1 MSSIICEW
9 LNAELRLS
17 KVVAPVSLSRDFA
30 NGFLIGEIL
39 TRFELQDDFH
49 LFSKHSTPN
58 AKLNNFTR
66 LEPTLHLLGVPFDLS
81 MARAV
86 MMGRQ
91 GAVTNLL
98 YQLYIVLQKKK
109 RSGLTATA
117 MDVMQPAAAARL
129 HRVEKHI
136 YTERLKTVVRREADV
151 KMQKIA
157 KRFHKRGQD
166 MYHQSIMT
174 ELQQEKER
182 VRRLEER
189 RTRDIEKHR
198 QARRRQQDMMIQIQ
212 SAVIQIPKPPH
223 SRSPRALEKKQIRKQ
238 HDAQLVRRDI
248 AQFEKNQ
255 KWISPAGDATLL
267 SSGHVMSTDE
277 REQWN
282 REYMENIRLRLEE
295 DSTAREQREMR
306 RRRALVEQLQAH
318 QTQQEEIREE
328 QMVKRL
334 MRQTQ
339 QEKRIVVQLTQI
351 KRQKEIL
358 RQNRIFQE
366 RQNQERCLQDLQQ
379 ALDREAVLLREEHL
393 ERSEEIHMERQLHK
407 RLASERAQAR
417 YQKHFHICRGILGQI
432 VDLSTKVGEYRL
444 LTDNLIP
451 MKVMKEWMEMFLS
464 GNPLYE
470 VASVEPLPAEPTAE
484 QIIELQKLQ
493 ILNDQDYEQYVGLT
507 GEWVWSE
514 EAEDGAPRLKDDVL
528 DHVVKRLKNMIQI
541 PISRSPSPVFPRFTI
556 RACVLGK
563 THTGKT
569 SCLSTITT
577 ALGVRVLSAGALI
590 QDVLTAHQQ
599 DKQTMSGERFPAEGL
614 ETPLRD
620 EQDISPL
627 NSGPAAHEP
636 DTSGTVQE
644 RKDTEDMK
652 RCLRAQRGC
661 EVEKI
666 LMFGEGVP
674 DQLLVDIIVDALRNV
689 PADSGWVLDGFP
701 VNIAQAVML
710 QNALSGTQSR
720 PSAEKNT
727 PDDPQHLSPALDV
740 VVLLDVSDEQ
750 VLERASRRA
759 DGGGPEN
766 RDEDKQKSQEFIS
779 HIDRGG
785 ERDQIQHRISGFHD
799 TWPKLEEWF
808 GEKQNILVKIC
819 AESDEDVVV
828 EHVETLLKDVMD
840 SVNQGAA
847 PGHSVSSQH
856 GHTERVRPSETNST
870 SDERVYVDEPIA
882 QEISQYLVPYWDNM
896 CTSYET
902 HVKSVMQNLRS
913 ERELIIHHLYD
924 IRENFRQHLLT
935 PDLKQE
941 FVSSWQSDYNSV
953 PDNIRDDEETK
964 GELHQR
970 LDDLRERLWDIC
982 DKRRDEAVQER
993 AAVINDDWLHDHT
1006 ALIINNYCTLTQ
1018 TEVSRCQ
1025 GVVYLLRDYYSGMN
1039 KALLPSSSCDSTRL
1053 PLLDVTWSENMDPET
1068 SNISSVS
1075 GPSEKQTKNAVKK
1088 DTEAE
1093 DTRKLFMFPLVTSR
1107 SSSNEISK
1115 QDLRRPDEKLLE
1127 EIYQTAI
1134 SAVCAEV
1141 QRCED
1146 EEEEEE
1152 DQHHTIETQRA
1163 NTQSQASN
1171 TAKDRKKAAKQ
1182 KGAPPPPSHEPSP
1195 QPAAEEN
1202 PEEVKRRATRRRIR
1216 QEYTAALKH
1225 EERVVKLRLDV
1236 LKSHAVRMLCSLQ
1249 QNTQEL
1255 YTKMQ
1260 EWMETRFLSEMSSVE
1275 QLTELVRRHIENGRQ
1290 IRHELVLHAAD
1301 FCVDGD
1307 TRVLAS
1313 APPTPPPPLLEELRD
1328 STLTVQQL
1336 NIICAQLHKTA
1347 PSGVLSGTELT
1358 EVLQEFISPHRGC
1371 DDLPQPWTH
1380 MTSSQ
1385 VVELVCAFTG
1395 DSEMLDWCQF
1405 VLSVAL
1411 PWPFPSQTQL
1421 FKTLQRFRAVDAA
1434 GTGLITL
1441 EQYTQVELWFRSD
1454 KHHPPE
1460 ALPYERL
1467 DNLKKFF
1474 FSLFAS
1480 THSSPVM
1487 LDYMKM
1493 LLYFC
1498 CHPEASQGFI
1508 RALGLV
1514 TEHTLH
1520 YKHTGPLVQ
1529 SVTHLEGAD
1538 VEELDADDV
1547 RGAEPD
1553 GEGVSVDDVLRVLS
1567 HGQNLM
1573 SAHPNRF
1580 HRSCRSRDLYREELL
1595 KVCKELDFKAEEKI
1609 PFSVLS
1615 QHPFLQD
1622 LIEASSQYLLVDVHK
1637 ILQTQKNEEDC
1648 KS

>member
-1 MSSIICEW
+1 MSGIICEW

-39 TRFELQDDFH
+39 KRFELQDDFH

-117 MDVMQPAAAARL
+117 MEVMQPAATARL

-198 QARRRQQDMMIQIQ
+198 QARRRQQDMLIQIQ

-238 HDAQLVRRDI
+238 QDAQLVRRDI

-255 KWISPAGDATLL
+255 KSISPAVDAALL

-282 REYMENIRLRLEE
+282 REYMENIRLRLDE

-366 RQNQERCLQDLQQ
+366 RQNQERRLQDLQE
-379 ALDREAVLLREEHL
+379 ALDREAVLLREERL
-393 ERSEEIHMERQLHK
+393 ERSEEIHVEQQLHK
-407 RLASERAQAR
+407 RLAAERAQAR

-493 ILNDQDYEQYVGLT
+493 ILNDRDYEQYVGMT

-514 EAEDGAPRLKDDVL
+514 EGEDGAPRLKNDVL

-556 RACVLGK
+556 RASVLGK

-569 SCLSTITT
+569 SCLSTITN

-590 QDVLTAHQQ
+590 QDVLTAHHE
-599 DKQTMSGERFPAEGL
+599 DKQTVSDSQMRSKVNMYFYYIEL
-614 ETPLRD
+614 T
-620 EQDISPL
+620 
-627 NSGPAAHEP
+627 
-636 DTSGTVQE
+636 
-644 RKDTEDMK
+644 K
-652 RCLRAQRGC
+652 RCSRAQRGC

-666 LMFGEGVP
+666 LMSGEAVP
-674 DQLLVDIIVDALRNV
+674 DQVLVEIIVDAVRNV

-701 VNIAQAVML
+701 VNITQAVML
-710 QNALSGTQSR
+710 QNALEGTQSR
-720 PSAEKNT
+720 ASAEKNN
-727 PDDPQHLSPALDV
+727 PDDLQHLSPALDV

-750 VLERASRRA
+750 VLERVARWA

-766 RDEDKQKSQEFIS
+766 RDEDKRKSQELIS
-779 HIDRGG
+779 YNARRG

-799 TWPKLEEWF
+799 TWPELEKWF
-808 GEKQNILVKIC
+808 GEKQNILVKISG
-819 AESDEDVVV
+819 ESDEDVVF
-828 EHVETLLKDVMD
+828 EHVETLLKDIMD
-840 SVNQGAA
+840 SVKQGAA
-847 PGHSVSSQH
+847 PGHSISSQH
-856 GHTERVRPSETNST
+856 GHTERVQPSESNST

-882 QEISQYLVPYWDNM
+882 EALTHTHEISQYLVPYWENM

-902 HVKSVMQNLRS
+902 HVKTVMQNLRC

-924 IRENFRQHLLT
+924 VRENFRQHLLT

-953 PDNIRDDEETK
+953 PENIRDDEETK

-993 AAVINDDWLHDHT
+993 AAVIDDGWLDDHT
-1006 ALIINNYCTLTQ
+1006 ALIINHYCTLIQ

-1025 GVVYLLRDYYSGMN
+1025 AGVYLLRDYYSGMN
-1039 KALLPSSSCDSTRL
+1039 KALLPPSSCDSTRL

-1068 SNISSVS
+1068 PN
-1075 GPSEKQTKNAVKK
+1075 
-1088 DTEAE
+1088 
-1093 DTRKLFMFPLVTSR
+1093 MFPLVTSR

-1127 EIYQTAI
+1127 EFYQTAI
-1134 SAVCAEV
+1134 STVCAAV

-1146 EEEEEE
+1146 EEEDE
-1152 DQHHTIETQRA
+1152 DQHQTIETQRA

-1171 TAKDRKKAAKQ
+1171 SAKDRKKAAKQ

-1225 EERVVKLRLDV
+1225 EERGVKMRLDV
-1236 LKSHAVRMLCSLQ
+1236 LKSHAVRTLCSLQ

-1255 YTKMQ
+1255 YTKTQ

-1275 QLTELVRRHIENGRQ
+1275 QLTELVRQHIENGRQ

-1313 APPTPPPPLLEELRD
+1313 APPTPPPPPLEELRD

-1336 NIICAQLHKTA
+1336 NIICTQLHKTA

-1358 EVLQEFISPHRGC
+1358 EVLQEFISPHIGC

-1380 MTSSQ
+1380 MTTSQ

-1421 FKTLQRFRAVDAA
+1421 LKTLQRFRAVDAA

-1441 EQYTQVELWFRSD
+1441 EQYTQVELWFPGD
-1454 KHHPPE
+1454 KHHPSE
-1460 ALPYERL
+1460 ALLYERL
-1467 DNLKKFF
+1467 DNLKKVKLNHFI
-1474 FSLFAS
+1474 
-1480 THSSPVM
+1480 V
-1487 LDYMKM
+1487 KM
-1493 LLYFC
+1493 W
-1498 CHPEASQGFI
+1498 
-1508 RALGLV
+1508 
-1514 TEHTLH
+1514 
-1520 YKHTGPLVQ
+1520 
-1529 SVTHLEGAD
+1529 
-1538 VEELDADDV
+1538 
-1547 RGAEPD
+1547 AEPD
-1553 GEGVSVDDVLRVLS
+1553 GEGELLKLVSRRKPFSCSDVLRVGFSSAITVSLHLS
-1567 HGQNLM
+1567 HDIIMNFEMETNGYSYQ
-1573 SAHPNRF
+1573 HKK
-1580 HRSCRSRDLYREELL
+1580 LYN
-1595 KVCKELDFKAEEKI
+1595 
-1609 PFSVLS
+1609 S
-1615 QHPFLQD
+1615 
-1622 LIEASSQYLLVDVHK
+1622 
-1637 ILQTQKNEEDC
+1637 
-1648 KS
+1648 

>member
-1 MSSIICEW
+1 MSGIICEW

-39 TRFELQDDFH
+39 NRFELQDDFH

-81 MARAV
+81 MSRAV
-86 MMGRQ
+86 MQGKQ

-109 RSGLTATA
+109 RSRLTATA
-117 MDVMQPAAAARL
+117 MQVMQPAAAARL

-182 VRRLEER
+182 IGRQEER
-189 RTRDIEKHR
+189 RMRDIEKHR

-212 SAVIQIPKPPH
+212 SAVLQIPKPPH
-223 SRSPRALEKKQIRKQ
+223 SRSPRALEKQQQIRKQ
-238 HDAQLVRRDI
+238 QDAQLVRRDI

-255 KWISPAGDATLL
+255 KSISHAGDGALL
-267 SSGHVMSTDE
+267 SSGHVMSAHD
-277 REQWN
+277 
-282 REYMENIRLRLEE
+282 
-295 DSTAREQREMR
+295 REQRIHGEHPSASGGRLDCTRAERDAQTSSSRRTTASTADSTGGDTRAADGEEIDASDATGEANRLPADADQRTEGNPATEPHLPGETEPGATPSGFPRGPGQRSSSAARGASGSQRGDSRGTPATQATR
-306 RRRALVEQLQAH
+306 RRTRPSSIP
-318 QTQQEEIREE
+318 QT
-328 QMVKRL
+328 L
-334 MRQTQ
+334 
-339 QEKRIVVQLTQI
+339 
-351 KRQKEIL
+351 
-358 RQNRIFQE
+358 
-366 RQNQERCLQDLQQ
+366 
-379 ALDREAVLLREEHL
+379 
-393 ERSEEIHMERQLHK
+393 
-407 RLASERAQAR
+407 
-417 YQKHFHICRGILGQI
+417 
-432 VDLSTKVGEYRL
+432 
-444 LTDNLIP
+444 
-451 MKVMKEWMEMFLS
+451 
-464 GNPLYE
+464 
-470 VASVEPLPAEPTAE
+470 
-484 QIIELQKLQ
+484 
-493 ILNDQDYEQYVGLT
+493 
-507 GEWVWSE
+507 
-514 EAEDGAPRLKDDVL
+514 PRL
-528 DHVVKRLKNMIQI
+528 Q
-541 PISRSPSPVFPRFTI
+541 
-556 RACVLGK
+556 
-563 THTGKT
+563 
-569 SCLSTITT
+569 
-577 ALGVRVLSAGALI
+577 
-590 QDVLTAHQQ
+590 
-599 DKQTMSGERFPAEGL
+599 
-614 ETPLRD
+614 RD
-620 EQDISPL
+620 
-627 NSGPAAHEP
+627 
-636 DTSGTVQE
+636 SGTDCGSE
-644 RKDTEDMK
+644 H
-652 RCLRAQRGC
+652 
-661 EVEKI
+661 
-666 LMFGEGVP
+666 
-674 DQLLVDIIVDALRNV
+674 
-689 PADSGWVLDGFP
+689 
-701 VNIAQAVML
+701 
-710 QNALSGTQSR
+710 QSR
-720 PSAEKNT
+720 
-727 PDDPQHLSPALDV
+727 
-740 VVLLDVSDEQ
+740 
-750 VLERASRRA
+750 
-759 DGGGPEN
+759 
-766 RDEDKQKSQEFIS
+766 
-779 HIDRGG
+779 
-785 ERDQIQHRISGFHD
+785 RISTPH
-799 TWPKLEEWF
+799 
-808 GEKQNILVKIC
+808 
-819 AESDEDVVV
+819 
-828 EHVETLLKDVMD
+828 
-840 SVNQGAA
+840 
-847 PGHSVSSQH
+847 
-856 GHTERVRPSETNST
+856 R
-870 SDERVYVDEPIA
+870 
-882 QEISQYLVPYWDNM
+882 QEISQYLVPYWENM
-896 CTSYET
+896 CSSYET
-902 HVKSVMQNLRS
+902 NVKTVMQNLRS

-924 IRENFRQHLLT
+924 IRENFRQHLLK

-941 FVSSWQSDYNSV
+941 FVSSWQSDYNRV

-982 DKRRDEAVQER
+982 DKRRDEAVLER
-993 AAVINDDWLHDHT
+993 AAVVDDGWLDDHT
-1006 ALIINNYCTLTQ
+1006 ALIINHYCTLIQ

-1025 GVVYLLRDYYSGMN
+1025 GGVYLLRDYYSGMN
-1039 KALLPSSSCDSTRL
+1039 KALLPQSSCDSTRL
-1053 PLLDVTWSENMDPET
+1053 PLLDVTWSENMEPET

-1075 GPSEKQTKNAVKK
+1075 GPSEKHAKNAGKK

-1093 DTRKLFMFPLVTSR
+1093 DTRKLFPLVTSR

-1141 QRCED
+1141 QRREHEEGD
-1146 EEEEEE
+1146 EE
-1152 DQHHTIETQRA
+1152 QHQTMETQRA

-1171 TAKDRKKAAKQ
+1171 SAKDRKKTAKQ

-1195 QPAAEEN
+1195 QLAADEN

-1225 EERVVKLRLDV
+1225 EERGVTMRLDV
-1236 LKSHAVRMLCSLQ
+1236 LKSHAVRTLRSLQ
-1249 QNTQEL
+1249 RNTQEL
-1255 YTKMQ
+1255 YTNTQ
-1260 EWMETRFLSEMSSVE
+1260 EWMETRYLSEMSSVE
-1275 QLTELVRRHIENGRQ
+1275 QLTELVRRHIENGLQ

-1313 APPTPPPPLLEELRD
+1313 APPTPPPPLLEEHRD
-1328 STLTVQQL
+1328 SRLTVQQL

-1358 EVLQEFISPHRGC
+1358 EVLQEFISPHMGC

-1380 MTSSQ
+1380 VTSSQ

-1395 DSEMLDWCQF
+1395 DSEMLDWRQF

-1411 PWPFPSQTQL
+1411 PWPFPSRTQL
-1421 FKTLQRFRAVDAA
+1421 LKTLQRFRAVDGA

-1441 EQYTQVELWFRSD
+1441 EQYTQVELWFPSD
-1454 KHHPPE
+1454 KHHPSEP
-1460 ALPYERL
+1460 LTYERL

-1487 LDYMKM
+1487 LDYMNM

-1520 YKHTGPLVQ
+1520 YKHTGALVQ
-1529 SVTHLEGAD
+1529 SVAHLEGAD
-1538 VEELDADDV
+1538 VEEVDADDV

-1567 HGQNLM
+1567 HGQNLT

-1580 HRSCRSRDLYREELL
+1580 HWSCRSRDQYREELL
-1595 KVCKELDFKAEEKI
+1595 KVYKELDFKAEEKI

-1637 ILQTQKNEEDC
+1637 ILQTQKNEGDC